1 MSSIKSVSLYFTDSK
16 SDKVY
21 NLSLDQSGIGY
32 LVNFSYG
39 PRGGVLKH
47 GSKTAA
53 PLPLEAAEKVYAK
66 VYAEK
71 TGKGYTEG
79 ESGKA
84 FLNTENAG
92 RYTGILPQ
100 LLNAIA
106 LDEAMSLMGRPGW
119 CLQEKMDGERAML
132 MIGVD
137 GTLTMTNRKGLSV
150 PVPEAIAALSAKVS
164 ALGESLHLDGELIGD
179 QFHAFDIL
187 RVTDTNLAIKPFSQ
201 RYSHLAERCEWLERL
216 VDGECPVSLV
226 VAHTGNEM
234 LTRFHEIKSANK
246 EGVVFRF
253 DAPYTVGRPNSGGDT
268 LKFKFVKHATV
279 RVTQVNEG
287 KRSVGIEVVDGA
299 GVWLDVGNVTIP
311 PNKAIPAAGD
321 LIEVLYLYRASE
333 KGSLFQPVFV
343 RARTDLDVGAANESQ
358 LVVKAAA

>member
-1 MSSIKSVSLYFTDSK
+1 MSIKSATLYFTDAK

-21 NLSLDQSGIGY
+21 NLSLVQSDAGY

-39 PRGGVLKH
+39 ARGGVLKH

-53 PLPLEAAEKVYAK
+53 PLDLAAAEKIYAK

-100 LLNAIA
+100 LLNAVEYS
-106 LDEAMSLMGRPGW
+106 EAMALMGRSGW
-119 CLQEKMDGERAML
+119 FLQEKMDGERAML

-137 GTLTMTNRKGLSV
+137 GTVTLSNRKGLSV
-150 PVPEAIAALSAKVS
+150 PVPECLGQLAALASSA
-164 ALGESLHLDGELIGD
+164 GHSLLLDGEMIGE

-187 RVTDTNLAIKPFSQ
+187 RITDTDLTAKPFSA
-201 RYSHLAERCEWLERL
+201 RYAHLEERVEWLASL
-216 VDGECPVSLV
+216 SDAPCPVSLV
-226 VAHTGNEM
+226 KAYSGGQMMEM
-234 LTRFHEIKSANK
+234 FNTIKSQNK
-246 EGVVFRF
+246 EGVVLRF
-253 DAPYTVGRPNSGGDT
+253 DAAYSVGRPNSGGYA

-279 RVTQVNEG
+279 RVTGVNAG
-287 KRSVGIEVVDGA
+287 KRSVGIEVVNAQGD
-299 GVWLDVGNVTIP
+299 WIDVGNVTIP
-311 PNKAIPAAGD
+311 PNKNIPDAGA
-321 LIEVLYLYRASE
+321 LIDVIYLYRASE
-333 KGSLFQPVFV
+333 EGSLFQPVFA
-343 RARTDLDVGAANESQ
+343 RERTDLDAEAANEAQ